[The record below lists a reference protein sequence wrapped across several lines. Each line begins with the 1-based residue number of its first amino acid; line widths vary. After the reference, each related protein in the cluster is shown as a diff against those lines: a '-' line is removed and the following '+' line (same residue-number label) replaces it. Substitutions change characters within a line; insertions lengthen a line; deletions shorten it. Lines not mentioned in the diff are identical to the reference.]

1 MNFSKTLINWYSIH
15 KRSLPWRNTTNP
27 YYIWLSEIILQQTQ
41 VKQGWPYYEAFVTK
55 YPSVFDLAEAKEQDV
70 LNLWQGLGYYS
81 RARNLHVSA
90 KYIANELDGVFPSTY
105 KTIKELKGVGDYTA
119 SAIASISFNE
129 VTAVV
134 DGNVYRVLSRVFG
147 IETPINSAKGI
158 KEFKLLAQEL
168 IDIKQPAAF
177 NQAIMDYGSQVCK
190 PKQPMCTDC
199 VFTTNCKAIQLDKVN
214 ELPLKLKKIKVTS
227 KFFNFIVYLNGA
239 NKVVLEQRTTKGI
252 WQNMYQFPLLETKEQ
267 TSYSRIVDH
276 VSTILSEEN
285 PEIYIYNETPLVHKL
300 SHQHLNTTFWIVK
313 SNFKGLSWI
322 PIQDL
327 KDYPVPVLINNFIN
341 EFNF

>member
-55 YPSVFDLAEAKEQDV
+55 YPSVFDLAEAKEQEV

-81 RARNLHVSA
+81 RARNLHASA

-147 IETPINSAKGI
+147 IETPINSTKGI
-158 KEFKLLAQEL
+158 KAFKLLAQEL
-168 IDIKQPAAF
+168 IDVKQPATF

-214 ELPLKLKKIKVTS
+214 ELPLKLKKTKVTS

-285 PEIYIYNETPLVHKL
+285 PEVYIYNETPLVHKL
-300 SHQHLNTTFWIVK
+300 SHQHLYTTFWVVK